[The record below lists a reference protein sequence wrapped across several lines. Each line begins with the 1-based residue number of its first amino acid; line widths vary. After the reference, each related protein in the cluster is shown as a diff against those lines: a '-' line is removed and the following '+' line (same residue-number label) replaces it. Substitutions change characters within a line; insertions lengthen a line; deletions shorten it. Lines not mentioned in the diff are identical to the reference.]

1 MSKSVYSTRE
11 AFDIYVYFLALKKH
25 FTTNYDFFKYNGK
38 IKASLYSFENRKDKF
53 FFYKLSK
60 RSDARQFIL
69 ANILENSKVWI
80 GDLFDEK
87 HEEVYKQWIKVQ
99 QSLGYRFRND
109 VSKLDQDDPN
119 RDIIVTDSQ
128 HPRLFKLYLQNEITI
143 ETLIILNDLIDFFPH
158 WEKKISDTILFPEI
172 NKKCRD
178 YQPFLQYDKEK
189 MRKIVLDKYKHIA

>member
-1 MSKSVYSTRE
+1 MNKSVYSTRD

-60 RSDARQFIL
+60 RSDAKQFIL
-69 ANILENSKVWI
+69 ANILENPKVWI

-119 RDIIVTDSQ
+119 SDIFVTDGQ
-128 HPRLFKLYLQNEITI
+128 HPRLLKLYLQNEITI
-143 ETLIILNDLIDFFPH
+143 ETLIILNDLIGFFPH

-172 NKKCRD
+172 NKKCRN